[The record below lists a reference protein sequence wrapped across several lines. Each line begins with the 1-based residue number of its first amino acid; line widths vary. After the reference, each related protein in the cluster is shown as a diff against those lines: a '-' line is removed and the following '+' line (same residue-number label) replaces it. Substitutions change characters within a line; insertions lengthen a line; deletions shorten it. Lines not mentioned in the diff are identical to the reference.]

1 MDLFFQRVYVG
12 EIKTQCQFA
21 INAVGAL
28 NHALHQ
34 LLTDSPGAIAQRQFL
49 HAEVFRQ
56 THSFLT
62 HVSNVSRL
70 FWPPVPGQRRAES
83 DAEYQARI
91 GTLDKVQRALCLR
104 GLYKLDDE
112 NCLSQRTLRDHL
124 EHYDERL
131 DHWRQTSVHRNIVSD
146 TIGPPNAVVGAAQ
159 TDMMRWFD
167 PSTNSFRF
175 RGEVFNLQEVAT
187 AIDHLLPLSTQLE
200 EELWALQ
207 IAAHQA
213 PPTGQH

>member
-12 EIKTQCQFA
+12 EIKTQCQYA
-21 INAVGAL
+21 LNAVAAL
-28 NHALHQ
+28 NNALQ
-34 LLTDSPGAIAQRQFL
+34 LLRADASVDHNKLRFF

-62 HVSNVSRL
+62 HASNVSRL
-70 FWPPVPGQRRAES
+70 FWPPTPKQRASES
-83 DAEYQARI
+83 ETDYQARI
-91 GTLDKVQRALCLR
+91 GALDKIQRARCLR
-104 GLYKLDDE
+104 NLYRLDED

-146 TIGPPNAVVGAAQ
+146 TIGPPNAIVGPAE

-167 PSTNSFRF
+167 PTTNSFRF
-175 RGEVFNLQEVAT
+175 RGEVYNLQELAS
-187 AIDHLLPLSTQLE
+187 AIDSLLPLSIRLE
-200 EELWALQ
+200 DELWQQQ
-207 IAAHQA
+207 ITQA
-213 PPTGQH
+213 RAPQE